1 MSTHYKGSSE
11 EQLALDTFIKLTR
24 AINTVGRLTRASIE
38 SNSIT
43 VSQFGVLEMLY
54 HIGPLCQKD
63 ISEKLLL
70 TGGNMVTVIDNLE
83 RDGLVERRVD
93 PKDRRSKRVFLSK
106 KGQSLIANIFPAHVH
121 EIVRVLSV
129 LSADEQQQLGN
140 LLKKL
145 GTSNQ

>member
-1 MSTHYKGSSE
+1 MSAHYKGSSE

-24 AINTVGRLTRASIE
+24 AINTVGRLTRVSIE

-106 KGQSLIANIFPAHVH
+106 KGHSLIANIFPAHVH